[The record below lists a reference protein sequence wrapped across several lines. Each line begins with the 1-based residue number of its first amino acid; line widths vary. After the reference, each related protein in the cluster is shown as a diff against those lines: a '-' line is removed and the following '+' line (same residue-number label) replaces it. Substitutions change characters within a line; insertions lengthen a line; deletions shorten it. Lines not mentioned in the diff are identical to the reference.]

1 MELLF
6 NFIFVYPLLMSFAW
20 MAGALIF
27 QVFRIDRQRVAPS
40 LPGEPLVSILIPCHN
55 EEESIEETIE
65 GVMRQDY
72 PDFEVIA
79 IDDASTDRTGAVLSS
94 LQERHPRLRVV
105 TLATNQGKAVGLT
118 MAAMASRGEYLVGVD
133 ADAVLEPAA
142 VRWLI
147 GHFRWP
153 RVGAVTGNPRVRN
166 RTTALAKIQVA
177 EFSSIIGMIKRAQ
190 RVLGKVFTVSGVVVA
205 FRKAALLQVG
215 LWSNNMVTED
225 MDVSWKLQLA
235 KWDIRYEPRAVCW
248 ILAPERLRGLFR
260 QRLRWSQGGVEVLLK
275 YAGAMLRWSNRRM
288 WPLYLEYLASVV
300 WCYGFAATAAL
311 WVLQLFVSLPP
322 SLAVRSLAPGWTG
335 VLMAGACLLQLGVGL
350 ALDRRYDRDLWR
362 VAVWLLWYPALYW
375 LLNCAVTVIAVPKA
389 LFKERNAS
397 AVWQSPDR
405 GLRRS
410 AA

>member
-40 LPGEPLVSILIPCHN
+40 LPGEPLVSILIPCHD

-72 PDFEVIA
+72 PNFEVIA
-79 IDDASTDRTGAVLSS
+79 IDDASTDRTGALLSR
-94 LQERHPRLRVV
+94 LQDRHPRLRVV

-142 VRWLI
+142 LRWLI

-248 ILAPERLRGLFR
+248 ILAPERLRGLLR
-260 QRLRWSQGGVEVLLK
+260 QRVRWAQGGVEVLLK

-288 WPLYLEYLASVV
+288 WPLYLEYLASVI
-300 WCYGFAATAAL
+300 WCYSFAATAAL
-311 WVLQLFVSLPP
+311 WALQFFVSLPP

-335 VLMAGACLLQLGVGL
+335 VLMAGACLLQLGIGL

-389 LFKERNAS
+389 LLKERNAS
-397 AVWQSPDR
+397 AVWRSPDR